1 MKLEPW
7 SEREEQEVSR
17 GGLSGRAG
25 GSAGGTSALAGHTH
39 THTHHPSGLHSP
51 GPALR
56 EPSDL
61 NRRRPRHLPAL
72 PLPPGWGLNVPLSWV
87 SVVAPGTSWLLLSL
101 RETVTGTAKPGE
113 GTKVLMGTRKSA
125 SAPGLGPGPALGD
138 PCEHVPHAVSPGMFP
153 GSWAGGRRLH
163 KVTPFWAN

>member
-1 MKLEPW
+1 MKLGPW
-7 SEREEQEVSR
+7 SEREEQKVRR

-25 GSAGGTSALAGHTH
+25 GTPALAGHAHTH
-39 THTHHPSGLHSP
+39 THTHTPPSGLHSP

-72 PLPPGWGLNVPLSWV
+72 PLPPGCSLSVPLSWV
-87 SVVAPGTSWLLLSL
+87 SVVAPGTSWHLLSL
-101 RETVTGTAKPGE
+101 RETVTGASKPGE

-125 SAPGLGPGPALGD
+125 SAPGLGQGPALGD
-138 PCEHVPHAVSPGMFP
+138 PCEHVPRAVSPSMFP
-153 GSWAGGRRLH
+153 GRLGWGAGG
-163 KVTPFWAN
+163 AA